1 MDLILLVIV
10 VALIGF
16 VVWLITTKVPLPPY
30 WAVSIQVLALIIVVL
45 YVLTR
50 FFHVPNVL

>member
-50 FFHVPNVL
+50 FFHLPNVL